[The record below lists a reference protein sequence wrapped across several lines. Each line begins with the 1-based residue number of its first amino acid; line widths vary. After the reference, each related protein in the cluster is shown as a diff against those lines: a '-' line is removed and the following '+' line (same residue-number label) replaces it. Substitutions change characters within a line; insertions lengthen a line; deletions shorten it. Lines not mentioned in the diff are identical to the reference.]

1 MIFSEVMVAPVL
13 IIPVKDGS
21 PDARCPSRLL
31 TGKCRNCTLL
41 YGEFGGVGAGGAC
54 FCPSKG
60 PHFVLVQAAEL
71 PEGLQADSSN
81 SADRSGS

>member
-13 IIPVKDGS
+13 IILVKDGS

-41 YGEFGGVGAGGAC
+41 YGEVGGVGGAC
-54 FCPSKG
+54 LCPSKG
-60 PHFVLVQAAEL
+60 SHTLLVQAQGL
-71 PEGLQADSSN
+71 PEGLQANTSYSQDCSWC
-81 SADRSGS
+81 